1 MLEQLKRDVLR
12 ANRDLVKHG
21 LVIFTWGNVSAIDR
35 QSGLVVIKPSG
46 MDYDTMTEDDMVV
59 VNLDGEVV
67 EGNRRPSV
75 DLLTHVELYKSF
87 DKIGAVVHTHSTFA
101 TSYAQAGKPIE
112 PYGTTHAD
120 YFYGAIPCAR
130 ALTKKEVDND
140 YERNTGKVIVQTFA
154 KLDYNAI
161 PAALVDGHGVFAW
174 GENAYKAVYNATV
187 VEQCAKM
194 AYLSR
199 GINSELQPIS
209 QYLLD
214 RHYLRKHGKNSTYGQ
229 GEDK

>member
-1 MLEQLKRDVLR
+1 MLEQLKADVLR
-12 ANRDLVKHG
+12 ANRDLVSNG

-35 QSGLVVIKPSG
+35 RSGLIVIKPSG
-46 MDYDTMTEDDMVV
+46 MDYDVMNEEDMVV
-59 VNLDGEVV
+59 VNMDGEVV
-67 EGNRRPSV
+67 EGARKPSV
-75 DLLTHVELYKSF
+75 DLFTHIELYKAF

-101 TSYAQAGKPIE
+101 TAYAQAGKPIE

-130 ALTKKEVDND
+130 ALTKKEVDTE
-140 YERNTGKVIVQTFA
+140 YERNTGKVVVQTFA
-154 KLDYNAI
+154 KLDYSAI
-161 PAALVDGHGVFAW
+161 PAALADGHGVFAW
-174 GENAYKAVYNATV
+174 GDNAYKAVYNATV

-199 GINSELQPIS
+199 GINPDIKPVN

-214 RHYLRKHGKNSTYGQ
+214 RHYLRKHGKNATYGQ

>member
-12 ANRDLVKHG
+12 ANRELVTNG

-35 QSGLVVIKPSG
+35 ASGLIVIKPSG
-46 MDYDTMTEDDMVV
+46 MDYDVMTEEDMVV

-67 EGNRRPSV
+67 EGNRKPSV
-75 DLLTHVELYKSF
+75 DLYTHIELYKSF

-101 TSYAQAGKPIE
+101 TAYAQAGKPIE

-130 ALTKKEVDND
+130 ALTKKEVDGE
-140 YERNTGKVIVQTFA
+140 YERNTGKVIVKTFA

-161 PAALVDGHGVFAW
+161 PAALVDKHGVFAW
-174 GENAYKAVYNATV
+174 GVNAHKAVYNATV

-199 GINSELQPIS
+199 GINPDLSPVS

-214 RHYLRKHGKNSTYGQ
+214 RHYLRKHGKNATYGQ

>member
-35 QSGLVVIKPSG
+35 HSGLVVIKPSG

-67 EGNRRPSV
+67 EGNRKPSV

-87 DKIGAVVHTHSTFA
+87 DKIGAVAHTHSTFA
-101 TSYAQAGKPIE
+101 TAYAQAGKPIE

-154 KLDYNAI
+154 KLDYDAI
-161 PAALVDGHGVFAW
+161 PAVLVDGHGVFAW

-199 GINSELQPIS
+199 GINGELQPID